1 GPTSA
6 VRSSRPGSSSPRARC
21 WARKPFLSAPPRT
34 TTICPAA
41 ASPSP
46 ASSIAGG
53 SPTGSTRTRN
63 GLAPAGLLDRS
74 ELEILWRLVG
84 QHPFDVW
91 LRPLVVEL
99 VRAIRR
105 TRVQAFER
113 GAVARFERAQKWRDQ
128 LSLELPEVVG
138 VLGPQDREL
147 ALETANATREIR
159 RELPVP
165 AARCIR
171 ASPPGFAD
179 RRHDLP
185 GAGQELSDLLEA

>member
-1 GPTSA
+1 
-6 VRSSRPGSSSPRARC
+6 
-21 WARKPFLSAPPRT
+21 
-34 TTICPAA
+34 
-41 ASPSP
+41 
-46 ASSIAGG
+46 
-53 SPTGSTRTRN
+53 
-63 GLAPAGLLDRS
+63 
-74 ELEILWRLVG
+74 
-84 QHPFDVW
+84 
-91 LRPLVVEL
+91 LVVEL

-113 GAVARFERAQKWRDQ
+113 GAVARVERAQKWRDQ

-165 AARCIR
+165 AARRIR

-179 RRHDLP
+179 RRHDLRCRAGAERSARGLTVRLSRATRRPSRDSTNVHAHPRRSWGAWVENFRRSELPMPERIAVLMRNVAVRGIRRQACCGHDGEP
-185 GAGQELSDLLEA
+185 GC